1 MIKNNKN
8 DDKEELLSIDDK
20 IISIISN
27 ENQKEQEKDYQ
38 SINNLADYKRKY
50 AISNVQAQK
59 MLQERGFDPIKRKA
73 ILRKKNNNETNKI
86 INKEKTNNNKVL
98 NSNHIILK
106 NKRSDKK
113 LKDVKDNHLMNERK
127 YILKYLLLKKE
138 KKLNKIL
145 KISFEKYKQKTISI
159 IINIIDQQ
167 KYNYFTSK
175 KVKSD
180 VNIEELRK
188 KKLRSIIRKK
198 MSKERD
204 KLHLI
209 FIKYYYASLYIHLNW
224 YIYVVN
230 QLSYCQNIPYQASYI
245 GTKKYTA
252 NNDKEERDHLKD
264 FKSVE
269 EANKMNIHNAEVN
282 DALRQSLLSIA
293 KMNSSDNLDEA
304 LRESFRSI
312 NRINDALS
320 KEERE
325 RQKLEQLKHLKEIVL
340 KAIRERKNEFH
351 AQFTKF
357 YYQGRLM
364 EKDHNE
370 NEVEGD
376 ENSISRV
383 KGKRYQTPNPT
394 IDRRNRGRSLR
405 KMMVKKEK
413 EKIDKLRTYF
423 NKFNTSGLICILKK
437 NVKSSRFKKNAQSN
451 MDEKEFNKD
460 NLDEKKEELTL
471 LDKKRI
477 EDHKKRAELEQKK
490 LKSLKII
497 FYKKDRQITLI
508 KRQTIEKWNL
518 RAKIISL
525 DSMKKNQR
533 SNMAKS
539 IRFKKKPKNT
549 KGDKKYPRSSKSII
563 KLKLDNKVQEN
574 KNPEITEE

>member
-1 MIKNNKN
+1 MIKNNKK
-8 DDKEELLSIDDK
+8 DEKEELLSIDDK

-27 ENQKEQEKDYQ
+27 ENKKEQEKDYQ

-73 ILRKKNNNETNKI
+73 ILRKKNNNETNKK
-86 INKEKTNNNKVL
+86 INQEETNNNKVL
-98 NSNHIILK
+98 NNNHIMFK

-113 LKDVKDNHLMNERK
+113 LKDVKDNQLMDKRK

-167 KYNYFTSK
+167 RYNYFSLL
-175 KVKSD
+175 KVKNE

-188 KKLRSIIRKK
+188 KKLRALVRKK

-224 YIYVVN
+224 YIYVIN
-230 QLSYCQNIPYQASYI
+230 QLSYCQNIPYRASYI
-245 GTKKYTA
+245 GTK
-252 NNDKEERDHLKD
+252 NNTTNNNKEDHDPLKD
-264 FKSVE
+264 FKPVE
-269 EANKMNIHNAEVN
+269 ETNKMNTHNAEVN

-293 KMNSSDNLDEA
+293 KMNNSDNIDEA
-304 LRESFRSI
+304 FRESIRSI

-320 KEERE
+320 KEDRE
-325 RQKLEQLKHLKEIVL
+325 RQNLEKLKHLKELVL
-340 KAIRERKNEFH
+340 KVIRERKNEFH
-351 AQFTKF
+351 SKFTKF
-357 YYQGRLM
+357 YYQGRLIQ
-364 EKDHNE
+364 KDNNE
-370 NEVEGD
+370 NEVED
-376 ENSISRV
+376 DNSITKL

-423 NKFNTSGLICILKK
+423 NKFQTSGMICVLKK

-451 MDEKEFNKD
+451 KDEKEFNKD
-460 NLDEKKEELTL
+460 DLDEKKEELTL

-477 EDHKKRAELEQKK
+477 EDDKKRIELKQKITQ
-490 LKSLKII
+490 SLKII

-518 RAKIISL
+518 RAKIMSL
-525 DSMKKNQR
+525 DSMKKKQKFA
-533 SNMAKS
+533 MTKS
-539 IRFKKKPKNT
+539 IRFKKKTKNM
-549 KGDKKYPRSSKSII
+549 KSDKKYPRSSKSII

-574 KNPEITEE
+574 KNPEK

>member
-1 MIKNNKN
+1 MNDKK

-20 IISIISN
+20 IISKSIITN

-50 AISNVQAQK
+50 AMSNVQAQK
-59 MLQERGFDPIKRKA
+59 ILQERGFDQIKRKA
-73 ILRKKNNNETNKI
+73 ILRKKNNETKKKINQEETN
-86 INKEKTNNNKVL
+86 NYLSCGNV
-98 NSNHIILK
+98 ILK

-113 LKDVKDNHLMNERK
+113 LKDYKDKHLMNERK
-127 YILKYLLLKKE
+127 YILTCLLLKKE

-175 KVKSD
+175 IVKND

-230 QLSYCQNIPYQASYI
+230 QLSYAQNIPYQAAYI

-252 NNDKEERDHLKD
+252 NNDKEDHDHLKD
-264 FKSVE
+264 FKPVE
-269 EANKMNIHNAEVN
+269 DTNKMNMHNSEVN

-293 KMNSSDNLDEA
+293 KMNNSDNIDEA
-304 LRESFRSI
+304 FRESIMSI
-312 NRINDALS
+312 NRINDALT
-320 KEERE
+320 KEDKERH
-325 RQKLEQLKHLKEIVL
+325 KLEKLKHLKELVL
-340 KAIRERKNEFH
+340 KVIKQRKNEFH
-351 AQFTKF
+351 AKFTKF
-357 YYQGRLM
+357 YYQGRLI
-364 EKDHNE
+364 EKDNNE
-370 NEVEGD
+370 NEFGGGD
-376 ENSISRV
+376 NSINML

-413 EKIDKLRTYF
+413 EKIDKLRNYF
-423 NKFNTSGLICILKK
+423 NQFQTRGMICILKK
-437 NVKSSRFKKNAQSN
+437 NVKYSRFKKNG
-451 MDEKEFNKD
+451 DEKEFNND
-460 NLDEKKEELTL
+460 DLDEKKEELTL

-477 EDHKKRAELEQKK
+477 EDKKKTIELEQKII
-490 LKSLKII
+490 KSLKII
-497 FYKKDRQITLI
+497 FYKKDRHITLI
-508 KRQTIEKWNL
+508 QRQTIEKWNL
-518 RAKIISL
+518 RAKIMSL
-525 DSMKKNQR
+525 DCMKKNQKF
-533 SNMAKS
+533 NMAKS

-549 KGDKKYPRSSKSII
+549 KGDKKYPRSSKAII
-563 KLKLDNKVQEN
+563 KIKLDKKVQDN
-574 KNPEITEE
+574 NNSEIVEK